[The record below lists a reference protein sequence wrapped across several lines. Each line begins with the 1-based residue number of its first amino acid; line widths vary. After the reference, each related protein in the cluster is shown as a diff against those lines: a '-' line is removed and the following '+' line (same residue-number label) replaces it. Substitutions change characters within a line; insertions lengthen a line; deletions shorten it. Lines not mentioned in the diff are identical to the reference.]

1 MSSGKR
7 RPKTITSQFLR
18 LKECEEKIRQKIFAE
33 LDDIHRLL
41 ENTKDTYQPMD
52 ESIADAE
59 FSSKVI
65 YLTER
70 QNVESK
76 KSRRF
81 SPAQVYEQAVFEA
94 YFRDEF
100 NMPEI
105 GEIEDASDASADGR
119 NINGPF
125 SASDFLFSDKSDTNA
140 RFVSVKLENMVE
152 SSVSSVG
159 DHDNN
164 SCDEDVE
171 SKRTL
176 SSEKIESKRRLS
188 IEKSELKKH
197 QLSKRTES
205 RRPSLTGKVE
215 SKTLS
220 SGNAKRVYNQNSSNN
235 KIRSKSSEI
244 SESIESAK
252 PPLTEKG
259 ESKKLPT
266 IVVQPKRIE
275 STEPLLIEKVKAKNL
290 SNIVLYPKRIESAK
304 PLLVE
309 KVDKKNL
316 PTIVVSKRIESIKP
330 LSLEKDESK
339 KLSTIVVHPKRI
351 ESPKPLLIEKIDKKK
366 LPSII
371 VHSNRVYNE
380 NDSVSSNQ
388 KIGFKNGQS
397 SDRMESGRPL
407 LIKKVESKK
416 LPSIIVH
423 SKKNES
429 AKPSLSER
437 SESKKLRSII
447 MHSKQVFNEKYYES
461 GHQEMD
467 TKRPQSSERIESP
480 KLSLNEKGTS
490 KNVSPVIVNFG
501 RVGDE
506 SDSVTSNKKIEKRF
520 KRIFDYATSDGLPTK
535 SIRINSQEPSDS
547 KITNE
552 NMDVNKNLATK
563 RRRTN
568 DSDLRDRIKQRATR
582 RVFFNPNFIDC
593 DPERFKPL

>member
-1 MSSGKR
+1 M
-7 RPKTITSQFLR
+7 
-18 LKECEEKIRQKIFAE
+18 
-33 LDDIHRLL
+33 
-41 ENTKDTYQPMD
+41 
-52 ESIADAE
+52 
-59 FSSKVI
+59 
-65 YLTER
+65 
-70 QNVESK
+70 
-76 KSRRF
+76 
-81 SPAQVYEQAVFEA
+81 
-94 YFRDEF
+94 
-100 NMPEI
+100 
-105 GEIEDASDASADGR
+105 
-119 NINGPF
+119 
-125 SASDFLFSDKSDTNA
+125 
-140 RFVSVKLENMVE
+140 
-152 SSVSSVG
+152 
-159 DHDNN
+159 
-164 SCDEDVE
+164 
-171 SKRTL
+171 
-176 SSEKIESKRRLS
+176 
-188 IEKSELKKH
+188 
-197 QLSKRTES
+197 
-205 RRPSLTGKVE
+205 
-215 SKTLS
+215 
-220 SGNAKRVYNQNSSNN
+220 
-235 KIRSKSSEI
+235 
-244 SESIESAK
+244 
-252 PPLTEKG
+252 
-259 ESKKLPT
+259 
-266 IVVQPKRIE
+266 
-275 STEPLLIEKVKAKNL
+275 
-290 SNIVLYPKRIESAK
+290 
-304 PLLVE
+304 
-309 KVDKKNL
+309 
-316 PTIVVSKRIESIKP
+316 
-330 LSLEKDESK
+330 
-339 KLSTIVVHPKRI
+339 HPKRI

-388 KIGFKNGQS
+388 KIGSKNGQS

-429 AKPSLSER
+429 AKPSLSEK

>member
-1 MSSGKR
+1 M
-7 RPKTITSQFLR
+7 
-18 LKECEEKIRQKIFAE
+18 
-33 LDDIHRLL
+33 
-41 ENTKDTYQPMD
+41 
-52 ESIADAE
+52 
-59 FSSKVI
+59 
-65 YLTER
+65 
-70 QNVESK
+70 
-76 KSRRF
+76 
-81 SPAQVYEQAVFEA
+81 
-94 YFRDEF
+94 
-100 NMPEI
+100 
-105 GEIEDASDASADGR
+105 
-119 NINGPF
+119 
-125 SASDFLFSDKSDTNA
+125 
-140 RFVSVKLENMVE
+140 
-152 SSVSSVG
+152 
-159 DHDNN
+159 
-164 SCDEDVE
+164 
-171 SKRTL
+171 
-176 SSEKIESKRRLS
+176 
-188 IEKSELKKH
+188 
-197 QLSKRTES
+197 
-205 RRPSLTGKVE
+205 
-215 SKTLS
+215 
-220 SGNAKRVYNQNSSNN
+220 
-235 KIRSKSSEI
+235 
-244 SESIESAK
+244 
-252 PPLTEKG
+252 
-259 ESKKLPT
+259 
-266 IVVQPKRIE
+266 
-275 STEPLLIEKVKAKNL
+275 
-290 SNIVLYPKRIESAK
+290 
-304 PLLVE
+304 
-309 KVDKKNL
+309 
-316 PTIVVSKRIESIKP
+316 
-330 LSLEKDESK
+330 
-339 KLSTIVVHPKRI
+339 HPKRI

-388 KIGFKNGQS
+388 KIGSKNGQS

-461 GHQEMD
+461 GHQEID

-480 KLSLNEKGTS
+480 KLSLNEKGAS

-501 RVGDE
+501 RVDDE

-520 KRIFDYATSDGLPTK
+520 KRIFDYAISDGLPTK

-593 DPERFKPL
+593 DPERFKP